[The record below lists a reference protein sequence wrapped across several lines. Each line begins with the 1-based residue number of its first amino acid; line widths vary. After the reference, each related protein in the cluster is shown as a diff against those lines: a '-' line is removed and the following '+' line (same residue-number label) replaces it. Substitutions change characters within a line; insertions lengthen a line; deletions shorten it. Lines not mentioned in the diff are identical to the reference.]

1 MPDTRIG
8 QKGIA
13 RRADPCHKA
22 PIGASAGSTDD
33 AIKSVAISVRARGL
47 FPQAQL
53 PADPVPDFL
62 AGRRQRLDRPDHDLE
77 FDHFAGRDVRVRFF
91 VQRLDLRLI

>member
-1 MPDTRIG
+1 MPL
-8 QKGIA
+8 KGL
-13 RRADPCHKA
+13 P
-22 PIGASAGSTDD
+22 SAW
-33 AIKSVAISVRARGL
+33 RARGL

-62 AGRRQRLDRPDHDLE
+62 AGRRQRLDRPHHDLE
-77 FDHFAGRDVRVRFF
+77 FDHLAGRDARVRFF